1 MKKNIW
7 RFATA
12 ITILGM
18 ATALFLYTHTD
29 KIDAA
34 NLVQE
39 GGMSYTPTRTEWL
52 TVTLNS
58 LGENDL
64 RGFGFSISY
73 HPDRRLGHENTIQI
87 SCIYLPAKANRKV
100 MNETMEIARNLVMQH
115 AKIYGWETW
124 VKIEEKVEPFKTY

>member
-1 MKKNIW
+1 MKKNIC
-7 RFATA
+7 RIATA
-12 ITILGM
+12 ITILGI
-18 ATALFLYTHTD
+18 ATVLFLYIHTD
-29 KIDAA
+29 KTNAA
-34 NLVQE
+34 NIRQE
-39 GGMSYTPTRTEWL
+39 GGMPYTPTRTEWL

-73 HPDRRLGHENTIQI
+73 HPDRRLGHENTIRI

-100 MNETMEIARNLVMQH
+100 MNETMQIARNLVMQH